1 VIRVTHIDHRLPE
14 TARELHAVQMAAYRQ
29 EAALLGVVRFPPLER
44 TVADIAQSSER
55 FLGAYL
61 GDQLAGALGTCP
73 DEEEPCISIAS
84 LVVSPAHQRGGIAR
98 MLVSATVAQ
107 HPGVELT
114 VQTGAGNAPALAL
127 YERFGFRECRRWR
140 VGDPPLELVKLKLP
154 VPGR

>member
-29 EAALLGVVRFPPLER
+29 EAALLGAVRFPPLER

-61 GDQLAGALGTCP
+61 GDHARRSARHMP
-73 DEEEPCISIAS
+73 DEKDSCITIAS

-140 VGDPPLELVKLKLP
+140 VGDPPLELVKLKRP